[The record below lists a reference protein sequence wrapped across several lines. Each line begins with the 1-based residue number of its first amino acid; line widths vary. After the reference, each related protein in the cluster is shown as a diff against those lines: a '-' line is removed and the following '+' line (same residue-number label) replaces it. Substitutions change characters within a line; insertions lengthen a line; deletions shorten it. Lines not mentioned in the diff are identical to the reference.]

1 MHKIF
6 SITGIIFLMSV
17 FTMSAQSGQIAIPR
31 IELMPAQPAPF
42 NVRDWKWVALKYD
55 SFVYDVQR
63 TGQYLPLVN
72 IQAAGFNYPQYPAFG
87 LHTYVGT
94 GSPGGNEAIN
104 VLPSLVGASL
114 CGIDKTGQFGR
125 NWLEMSRDFY
135 SRANGLNMYINNK
148 GGGTG
153 SDWWYDVMPNVYF
166 YQLCDLYPPTPGSEA
181 ERQFKSVADRFYA
194 SVVALGGSETP
205 WSKGNFD
212 YRAFNFATMQPNP
225 NGVHEPEAAGAYAW
239 ILYNAWK
246 ETGDERYLKAAEW
259 SLEFLNEWSVN
270 PSYELQL
277 PYGTL
282 AAARMNAE
290 TGTQYNIEKFVNWSF
305 NKGPLREWGTIVGN
319 WGGFDAS
326 GLVGEARDSGN
337 DYAFQLN
344 GVQQAAALIPMVR
357 YDKRFARAIGK
368 WVLNLAN
375 ATRLFYP
382 GFLPGSYQDATAWSN
397 ANDPDRVVGYEAM
410 RQVWQGIS
418 PYSTGDALNG
428 GWAATNLSLYSC
440 GSIGYLGSV
449 IEKTSVD
456 KILKINLLRTDFFR
470 DEAYPTWLFYNPYPG
485 ARTISFDAGSGS
497 DIYDALSETFIAED
511 ASGIINL
518 TIPANQALLVTV
530 CPAGGAIS
538 FDKNRM
544 LVDGVV
550 VDYQQSQQAWIRG
563 PRIQSVAAL
572 NDTLELTQT
581 TQLFSKVQSGQ
592 SSALVYQWSAS
603 GGILSQAGGAGEW
616 TAPAVPGVTDITL
629 VVTDG
634 NQLSDTATFSIR
646 VVPEINKAPVIS
658 DIEREADYLSPGQ
671 SVQLEALATDP
682 NNDNLTWN
690 WQSGGGSL
698 NWSGSSA
705 VWTAPAASGIYSVTV
720 TVADE
725 EGLSDQYVL
734 RLLVKE
740 FSTAAPD
747 LVAWY
752 NFSGNANDL
761 TANQLNGQPFNTS
774 YIPDRFGN
782 PNRAVYFNGVNAR
795 VTVPVQPVLNFQDGI
810 TVSCWIRPADIP
822 AKETFILSHGS
833 WQNRWKLS
841 ITPDR
846 HLRWTV
852 NTLSSIGDLDSEKLM
867 EKDTACQVAVTYDG
881 QLLAMYLNGRLHSFK
896 TLTGKI
902 RTTSVALLMG
912 QMLPGE
918 VTYNYKGALDEVKIY
933 NGAMHPD
940 SVKTMYQLGTT
951 GTLLVGGPVVR
962 LTAAPN
968 PATDRVSLSWDTNFR
983 PGEWQVTDS
992 GGRIVSGGQISGETG
1007 IDLTVKNWK
1016 PGLYVAV
1023 FNSENSM
1030 ARAVFVKE

>member
-1 MHKIF
+1 
-6 SITGIIFLMSV
+6 
-17 FTMSAQSGQIAIPR
+17 
-31 IELMPAQPAPF
+31 
-42 NVRDWKWVALKYD
+42 
-55 SFVYDVQR
+55 
-63 TGQYLPLVN
+63 
-72 IQAAGFNYPQYPAFG
+72 
-87 LHTYVGT
+87 
-94 GSPGGNEAIN
+94 
-104 VLPSLVGASL
+104 
-114 CGIDKTGQFGR
+114 
-125 NWLEMSRDFY
+125 
-135 SRANGLNMYINNK
+135 
-148 GGGTG
+148 
-153 SDWWYDVMPNVYF
+153 
-166 YQLCDLYPPTPGSEA
+166 
-181 ERQFKSVADRFYA
+181 
-194 SVVALGGSETP
+194 
-205 WSKGNFD
+205 
-212 YRAFNFATMQPNP
+212 
-225 NGVHEPEAAGAYAW
+225 
-239 ILYNAWK
+239 
-246 ETGDERYLKAAEW
+246 
-259 SLEFLNEWSVN
+259 
-270 PSYELQL
+270 
-277 PYGTL
+277 
-282 AAARMNAE
+282 
-290 TGTQYNIEKFVNWSF
+290 
-305 NKGPLREWGTIVGN
+305 
-319 WGGFDAS
+319 
-326 GLVGEARDSGN
+326 
-337 DYAFQLN
+337 
-344 GVQQAAALIPMVR
+344 
-357 YDKRFARAIGK
+357 
-368 WVLNLAN
+368 
-375 ATRLFYP
+375 
-382 GFLPGSYQDATAWSN
+382 
-397 ANDPDRVVGYEAM
+397 
-410 RQVWQGIS
+410 
-418 PYSTGDALNG
+418 
-428 GWAATNLSLYSC
+428 
-440 GSIGYLGSV
+440 
-449 IEKTSVD
+449 
-456 KILKINLLRTDFFR
+456 
-470 DEAYPTWLFYNPYPG
+470 
-485 ARTISFDAGSGS
+485 
-497 DIYDALSETFIAED
+497 
-511 ASGIINL
+511 
-518 TIPANQALLVTV
+518 V

-616 TAPAVPGVTDITL
+616 TAPAAPGVTDITL

-761 TANQLNGQPFNTS
+761 TANLLNGQPFNTS

-896 TLTGKI
+896 TLAGKI

-940 SVKTMYQLGTT
+940 SVKAMYQLGTT

-968 PATDRVSLSWDTNFR
+968 PATDRVSFSWDTNFR